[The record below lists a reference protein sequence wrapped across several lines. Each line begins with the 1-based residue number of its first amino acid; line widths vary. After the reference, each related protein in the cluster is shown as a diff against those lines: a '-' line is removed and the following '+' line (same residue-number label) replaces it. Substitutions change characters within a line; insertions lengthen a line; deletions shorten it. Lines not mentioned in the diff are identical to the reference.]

1 MDVIETLRNHEN
13 EIKARYS
20 VKRIG
25 LFGSHARG
33 EQKETSDI
41 DILVEFE
48 KPTYDNFIELIFF
61 LEELTGKEID
71 LVTSKGLSPYLRSD
85 VKKEVI
91 WCE

>member
-1 MDVIETLRNHEN
+1 MDVIETLRKHEKA
-13 EIKARYS
+13 IKARYS

-61 LEELTGKEID
+61 LEELTGKDVD
-71 LVTSKGLSPYLRSD
+71 LVTSKGLSPYLSSG

>member
-1 MDVIETLRNHEN
+1 VLEILRKHEK
-13 EIKARYS
+13 EIKERYG

-48 KPTYDNFIELIFF
+48 KPTYDNFIDLIFF
-61 LEELTGKEID
+61 LEEHTGKTVD
-71 LVTSKGLSPYLRSD
+71 LVTSKGLSPYLSSA